1 MNEINNIKKAPSS
14 LDAEQML
21 IGAVLVN
28 NEVFNQISEFIIAE
42 HFYEP
47 AHRILYNAITQ
58 VLDKGM
64 SADVITVRTTLKHN
78 KQFQDAGGNE
88 YIAKLAMMASGI
100 TNSMNYAKI
109 IFDLAGKRNLINF
122 GENVANIAYNSGL
135 DSSATEQIE
144 KAESDLYKIATK
156 GSVEKDFIN
165 ISSSIESS
173 VINIDKAMNSSSH
186 ITGISTGFKKL
197 DDNLSGFH
205 NSDLIVIAARPS
217 MGKTAF
223 AINLAIEA
231 VKHFQKIK
239 DVDGA
244 IIKPSVGLVSLE
256 MSSEQ
261 LSTRMLSMLSQINS
275 SALRTGKLNEEQ
287 YNRLREKSVELSNMN
302 LFIDDTAALTIGAIR
317 ARARRMKRK
326 HNLSL
331 LIVDYLQLIRGSNTR
346 SESRVLEISEITQG
360 LKAIAKELEIPVIAL
375 SQLSRAVE
383 QREDKRPI
391 LSDLRES
398 GAIEQDADIVMFLYR
413 EDYYLLRSEPKAG
426 SDKHAEWQRKIS
438 MVHNLVDIIIA
449 KHRNGPVGTIELFYD
464 INYSKFKNFVHTNA
478 N

>member
-1 MNEINNIKKAPSS
+1 MNEIKNVKKAPSS

-21 IGAVLVN
+21 VGAILVN
-28 NEVFNQISEFIIAE
+28 NEVFNQISEFIIEE

-47 AHRILYNAITQ
+47 VHRIIYQAITQ
-58 VLDKGM
+58 VLNKGM
-64 SADVITVRTTLKHN
+64 SADVITVRTTLKN
-78 KQFQDAGGNE
+78 NQQFQDAGGNE
-88 YIAKLAMMASGI
+88 YIAKLAMIASGI
-100 TNSMNYAKI
+100 TNAMNYAKV

-135 DSSATEQIE
+135 DSTANEQIE

-156 GSVEKDFIN
+156 GSVEKDFIK
-165 ISSSIESS
+165 ISATIESS
-173 VINIDKAMNSSSH
+173 IMNIDKAMNSSSH

-231 VKHFQKIK
+231 LKHFQTRT
-239 DVDGA
+239 DSDNST
-244 IIKPSVGLVSLE
+244 KPSIGLISLE

-261 LSTRMLSMLSQINS
+261 LSTRMLSMMSKINS

-326 HNLSL
+326 HNLAL

-346 SESRVLEISEITQG
+346 SDNRVLEIAEITQG

-383 QREDKRPI
+383 QREDKRPM

-438 MVHNLVDIIIA
+438 MVHNIVDIIIA
-449 KHRNGPVGTIELFYD
+449 KHRNGPVGTVQLFYD
-464 INYSKFKNFVHTNA
+464 INYSKFKNFVHNQS
-478 N
+478 